1 VIIQIVR
8 DNESARPQIRGAFL
22 THITAL
28 CNEAKE
34 INKTRSGDEEI
45 VLTSPRLQLLQR
57 LTNICVVLENMA
69 SEGRRQTNEFMEI
82 FLSEEVIEGLIRA
95 FSCTLP
101 PAEQLFAQVSIRNTS
116 VPHFYGNHSAAKAI
130 TGLLRVAVTLVP
142 HSLLPALFR
151 AVDETLGQISSN
163 KLSLR
168 AVSQSQ
174 QLQSESAPVLKS
186 TNEGTPEELDLF
198 SSGTSEHWGG
208 KKGERRRSKSRGLSL
223 GSSNVLILGVLDC
236 IPNKCVFDL
245 DLIEELKSTDGE
257 LQTCIWK
264 FLSSILNMEWLS
276 MMISYA
282 LLPMQ
287 KSQGQLLI
295 AAGKDIF
302 RRLFAFQ
309 RSSMLEGCRF
319 ASSKWSPKP
328 LDHSRYKSGPNSAAD
343 FDSSE
348 DTEVMHRIP
357 QEYVLRVLY
366 NTGALI
372 REDCEIETSR
382 GIFTASPG
390 AVCIAYERGQTSTG
404 LIRFRTAHGWLSE
417 NRRDQSRDPIVELL
431 SLTPC
436 SSLVGDNK
444 TEVPLDPVKRKLM
457 EAMTMRESSCYALS
471 RVHSSLKMV
480 LICLV
485 KLCHVDSPSSRTGPT
500 LSGSAP
506 MLSGSLSKILHSFF
520 SYPHNCLLA
529 GENPHSLGIF
539 NGDTV
544 IEDDTDE
551 SSTLIPSTLE
561 IETKK
566 LWTPG
571 KGKKESSPAGKKTK
585 KSRPSDEMGRR
596 NDLERK
602 EAFCLTTSPPSGSK
616 GGGKEGK
623 KRNGK
628 GGKNNEDEEDALKE
642 AVSVDC
648 AAACLYFGSVAK
660 NILDPV
666 LHEREKPGHLN
677 TVIFIY
683 LC

>member
-1 VIIQIVR
+1 M
-8 DNESARPQIRGAFL
+8 
-22 THITAL
+22 
-28 CNEAKE
+28 
-34 INKTRSGDEEI
+34 
-45 VLTSPRLQLLQR
+45 
-57 LTNICVVLENMA
+57 ENMA

-82 FLSEEVIEGLIRA
+82 FLSEEVMEGLIRA

-101 PAEQLFAQVSIRNTS
+101 PAKQLFAQVSIRNTS

-130 TGLLRVAVTLVP
+130 TGLLRVAVNLVP
-142 HSLLPALFR
+142 QSLLPVLFR
-151 AVDETLGQISSN
+151 AVDDTLGQISSN

-168 AVSQSQ
+168 ALSQSQ
-174 QLQSESAPVLKS
+174 SQSESASPSKAM
-186 TNEGTPEELDLF
+186 NEGTPEEIDLF

-208 KKGERRRSKSRGLSL
+208 KKGERKRSKSRGLSL

-245 DLIEELKSTDGE
+245 DLIEELNSTNGE
-257 LQTCIWK
+257 LETCIWK
-264 FLSSILNMEWLS
+264 FLSSILNMEWLCL
-276 MMISYA
+276 MISYA

-328 LDHSRYKSGPNSAAD
+328 LDHFRFKSGPNSAAD

-348 DTEVMHRIP
+348 DSEEIVRIP
-357 QEYVLRVLY
+357 QEYVLRVLH

-390 AVCIAYERGQTSTG
+390 AVCVAYERGQTASG

-436 SSLVGDNK
+436 SRVGDK
-444 TEVPLDPVKRKLM
+444 KMEVPSDPVKRKLM
-457 EAMTMRESSCYALS
+457 EAMTIRESSCYALS
-471 RVHSSLKMV
+471 RVHSSLKKV
-480 LICLV
+480 LFSLV
-485 KLCHVDSPSSRTGPT
+485 SLCHVDSASSRTGPA

-506 MLSGSLSKILHSFF
+506 MLSSSLSKILYSFF
-520 SYPHNCLLA
+520 NYPHNCLLA
-529 GENPHSLGIF
+529 GENPRSIGIF
-539 NGDTV
+539 NGDIA
-544 IEDDTDE
+544 IEDDTND
-551 SSTLIPSTLE
+551 SPSFIPPTLE
-561 IETKK
+561 IENKK

-571 KGKKESSPAGKKTK
+571 KGGKNLSSPTGKKSK
-585 KSRPSDEMGRR
+585 KSRPSDEMGIHMY
-596 NDLERK
+596 
-602 EAFCLTTSPPSGSK
+602 AYICIHI
-616 GGGKEGK
+616 
-623 KRNGK
+623 
-628 GGKNNEDEEDALKE
+628 
-642 AVSVDC
+642 
-648 AAACLYFGSVAK
+648 Y
-660 NILDPV
+660 
-666 LHEREKPGHLN
+666 
-677 TVIFIY
+677 IFMPIYTYINIY
-683 LC
+683 LYLHMYIHINI